1 MNDAYRDVRGVKVTT
16 KRLRFALHRPFSPLY
31 TDANNMSKTQ
41 KGTIMATL
49 QDIADHLN
57 ISKGTVSKALNNAPD
72 ISETLQKTVLETA
85 VEMGYTKIRRQ
96 KDVQKKLCILIEN
109 MEYKEPHQFGYEIIL
124 GFRQLA
130 EPAGYAV
137 DIIEMTEKI
146 QKNTPYDVFMLQ
158 NQYIGAFV
166 VGFSLNDP
174 WMKDFHTSQMP
185 TVLYDNYIIA
195 NPNMAYVGIDNTE
208 GMELAVSYLKQQGH
222 TQIGYL
228 SSALGS
234 HIMQVRHK
242 AFFQALKQ
250 KGLKSEPT
258 YAGSS
263 YYITQCLE
271 KHLPRLLNLGVTA
284 IICSHDQLANA
295 AMIQCQQLGYYV
307 PDDISIIGFDDLPI
321 CAYTSPPLTT
331 IRQDR
336 IQLGKSAYA
345 ALTSIIEKVAIGTL
359 LLHAK
364 LIIRGSTGERK
375 A

>member
-1 MNDAYRDVRGVKVTT
+1 MT
-16 KRLRFALHRPFSPLY
+16 
-31 TDANNMSKTQ
+31 
-41 KGTIMATL
+41 TL
-49 QDIADHLN
+49 QDIANRLN
-57 ISKGTVSKALNNAPD
+57 ISKGTVSKALNGAPD
-72 ISETLQKTVLETA
+72 VSETLQKTVLETA

-137 DIIEMTEKI
+137 DIVDTNEKL

-158 NQYIGAFV
+158 NQYHGAFV

-174 WMKDFHTSQMP
+174 WMTDFRTSQIP
-185 TVLYDNYIIA
+185 TVLYDNYVIA
-195 NPNMAYVGIDNTE
+195 NPNMTYVGIDNNE
-208 GMELAVSYLKQQGH
+208 GMELAVSHLKKLGH
-222 TQIGYL
+222 KKIGYL

-242 AFFQALKQ
+242 AFFQALRQNGIKA
-250 KGLKSEPT
+250 EPA
-258 YAGSS
+258 YAGNS

-271 KHLPRLLNLGVTA
+271 KHLPRLLDLEVTA
-284 IICSHDQLANA
+284 IICSHDQIANS
-295 AMIQCQQLGYYV
+295 AMIQCQQLGYHV
-307 PDDISIIGFDDLPI
+307 PGDISIIGFDDLPI

-336 IQLGKSAYA
+336 IQLGKSAFT
-345 ALTSIIEKVAIGTL
+345 ALTNTMKNVAVGTL
-359 LLHAK
+359 LLHAQ
-364 LIIRGSTGERK
+364 LIVRDSTGEANKKNPPFHRR
-375 A
+375 